1 MAFIDPGAVQFT
13 LVRLATRPGW
23 QPVHHHS
30 TRMQRSM
37 TRVQPA
43 ERERDL
49 PATSP
54 LYRGRDTTHVARRPA
69 RPVRLFRDSKEIGEM
84 APVADAAVVPSPAQA
99 AADAEGL
106 RKAVQGEWVTRIRRS
121 LVVLI

>member
-1 MAFIDPGAVQFT
+1 MQ
-13 LVRLATRPGW
+13 L
-23 QPVHHHS
+23 PVSRKSNLDRS
-30 TRMQRSM
+30 TG
-37 TRVQPA
+37 VV
-43 ERERDL
+43 
-49 PATSP
+49 
-54 LYRGRDTTHVARRPA
+54 THVARR
-69 RPVRLFRDSKEIGEM
+69 KKIEEM